1 MQGGLVVGKGKSGR
15 SSESRVGAIHE
26 LPLLWI
32 PRRLPTRYL
41 GFKYSLA
48 TIKPPCLVTLKMG
61 VSPLV
66 VANGDT
72 STINQILTTIMTQSN
87 DQPNDRRI
95 DRQLRTINRR
105 VNRLE
110 DTQVTWGE
118 LNVEFDR
125 LYDEVDELK
134 AEVKQQFAEVNTKL
148 DIIIRQMTGM
158 GQE

>member
-1 MQGGLVVGKGKSGR
+1 
-15 SSESRVGAIHE
+15 
-26 LPLLWI
+26 
-32 PRRLPTRYL
+32 
-41 GFKYSLA
+41 
-48 TIKPPCLVTLKMG
+48 
-61 VSPLV
+61 
-66 VANGDT
+66 
-72 STINQILTTIMTQSN
+72 MTQASE
-87 DQPNDRRI
+87 PNDNERRI
-95 DRQLRTINRR
+95 DRQLRTIARR

-158 GQE
+158 GQD

>member
-1 MQGGLVVGKGKSGR
+1 
-15 SSESRVGAIHE
+15 
-26 LPLLWI
+26 
-32 PRRLPTRYL
+32 
-41 GFKYSLA
+41 
-48 TIKPPCLVTLKMG
+48 
-61 VSPLV
+61 
-66 VANGDT
+66 
-72 STINQILTTIMTQSN
+72 MTQAN

-95 DRQLRTINRR
+95 DRQLRTIARR

>member
-1 MQGGLVVGKGKSGR
+1 
-15 SSESRVGAIHE
+15 
-26 LPLLWI
+26 
-32 PRRLPTRYL
+32 
-41 GFKYSLA
+41 
-48 TIKPPCLVTLKMG
+48 
-61 VSPLV
+61 
-66 VANGDT
+66 
-72 STINQILTTIMTQSN
+72 MTQAN

-95 DRQLRTINRR
+95 DRQLRTIARR

-148 DIIIRQMTGM
+148 DIIIRGMTGM
-158 GQE
+158 GQD

>member
-1 MQGGLVVGKGKSGR
+1 
-15 SSESRVGAIHE
+15 
-26 LPLLWI
+26 
-32 PRRLPTRYL
+32 
-41 GFKYSLA
+41 
-48 TIKPPCLVTLKMG
+48 
-61 VSPLV
+61 
-66 VANGDT
+66 
-72 STINQILTTIMTQSN
+72 MTQSN

-95 DRQLRTINRR
+95 DRQLRTIARR

-125 LYDEVDELK
+125 LYDEVDEFK

-148 DIIIRQMTGM
+148 DIIIRQITGM

>member
-1 MQGGLVVGKGKSGR
+1 
-15 SSESRVGAIHE
+15 
-26 LPLLWI
+26 
-32 PRRLPTRYL
+32 
-41 GFKYSLA
+41 
-48 TIKPPCLVTLKMG
+48 
-61 VSPLV
+61 
-66 VANGDT
+66 
-72 STINQILTTIMTQSN
+72 MTQSN
-87 DQPNDRRI
+87 DQPNDHRI
-95 DRQLRTINRR
+95 DRQLRTIARR